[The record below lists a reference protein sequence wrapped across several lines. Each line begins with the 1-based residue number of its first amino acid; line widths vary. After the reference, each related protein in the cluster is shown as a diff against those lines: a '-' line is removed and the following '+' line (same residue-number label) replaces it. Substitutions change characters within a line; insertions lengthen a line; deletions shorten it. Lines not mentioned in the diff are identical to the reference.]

1 MRKLFN
7 YLFLLPLA
15 VLLILFSV
23 ANRSEVQLSLDPLN
37 AETPAFAVN
46 LPLFVVIF
54 LALLMGMLLGGFL
67 VWMSQ
72 GKHRKALREKSYE
85 ASQLKQ
91 ENQAT
96 GQNSKTSRPE
106 IAPGLPVVTRS

>member
-23 ANRSEVQLSLDPLN
+23 ANRQSVQLSLDPLN
-37 AETPAFAVN
+37 AETPALSVN

-54 LALLMGMLLGGFL
+54 LALL
-67 VWMSQ
+67 
-72 GKHRKALREKSYE
+72 
-85 ASQLKQ
+85 
-91 ENQAT
+91 
-96 GQNSKTSRPE
+96 
-106 IAPGLPVVTRS
+106 IIVVMF